1 MSTPLEIQ
9 PVIQPELPD
18 VLLNLKQDIFA
29 TLNCHMPG
37 IIQSFDADACT
48 AIVQP
53 VFKRMLTNGNVVERP
68 VIVDCPVIFP
78 GGGGG
83 RLTFPVTAGD
93 QCLIFYADRR
103 LDEWSVSGNQ
113 ELPGDPRMH
122 DLSDGIV
129 LVGLDPTG
137 AFGTVPTNMVVL
149 SYQGSQFQITSTG
162 WKFIGE
168 GGAELDLTGDT
179 VALKNGN
186 AEIDLI
192 TSIVTIKNATTTL
205 LTVMNQLLTA
215 IEGIQVTGPLPLTPA
230 SVTALEVVRTQLA
243 TLLG

>member
-1 MSTPLEIQ
+1 MNKPLEIQ

-18 VLLNLKQDIFA
+18 VLLNFKQDIFS

-37 IIQSFDADACT
+37 IIQSFDPDACT
-48 AIVQP
+48 ATVQP
-53 VFKRMLTNGNVVERP
+53 VFKRMLTNGTIVSRP

-83 RLTFPVTAGD
+83 RLTFPVAAGD
-93 QCLIFYADRR
+93 QCLIFYSDRR
-103 LDEWSVSGNQ
+103 IDEWVTSGNE
-113 ELPGDPRMH
+113 ELPADPRMH
-122 DLSDGIV
+122 DMSDGIV

-137 AFGTVPTNMVVL
+137 DQGPVPTDMVEL
-149 SYQGSQFQITSTG
+149 SYQGSSFQITSTG
-162 WKFIGE
+162 WKFVGE
-168 GGAELDLTGDT
+168 GGAELDLDGDN

-192 TSIVTIKNATTTL
+192 AGIVTVKNMSTTL
-205 LTVMNQLLTA
+205 LTLMNQLLTA
-215 IEGIQVTGPLPLTPA
+215 IEGIQVTGNLPLTAP
-230 SVTALEVVRTQLA
+230 SVAALEVVRTQLA